1 MGITL
6 LVLALAAQGDVDASL
21 RDFSKAMRE
30 AKDDDARLAAI
41 EKLAETNHLRAGQK
55 LVQIIPR
62 PYATCVRVAAAE
74 EVGRIGDPKL
84 APSLVSVLGSF
95 GALLASSNPK
105 TAEQQ
110 EIAEA
115 VVRALGACRSPKA
128 VPLLVRILSKSNI
141 PLITEAVRALALIRD
156 PACLDQLVRLH
167 YAATSAELGT
177 LSNPRKSLA
186 PHTLMAL
193 RRITG
198 ERFVSGERWRDWW
211 KGARGRFRPPPE
223 EKLGGLPPD
232 IRSFAVY
239 SGEGEVRKLRRYDLV
254 LVDPSKY
261 TKEELA
267 RFRAV
272 ALSGDPAEALKKGCV
287 GFVVD
292 PTEAAEMRRK
302 HPKALLIAR
311 GGDSK
316 TDPHVHAVLLT
327 GIDPKMPDV
336 KRFADLKKAYE
347 TNDTATLAVFFE
359 RNSPAATSAQEHD
372 FLIYTAPDKDCAT
385 LP

>member
-21 RDFSKAMRE
+21 RDFSKEMRE
-30 AKDDDARLAAI
+30 AKDDDARIAAI
-41 EKLAETNHLRAGQK
+41 EKLAETNHFRAGQK
-55 LVQIIPR
+55 LIQIIAR

-74 EVGRIGDPKL
+74 EVRRIGDPKL

-95 GALLASSNPK
+95 GALLASANPK

-110 EIAEA
+110 EVAEA

-128 VPLLVRILSKSNI
+128 VPLLVRILTKSNI

-167 YAATSAELGT
+167 YAASSAELGAI
-177 LSNPRKSLA
+177 SNPRKSLA

-198 ERFVSGERWRDWW
+198 EKFVSGERWRDWW

-223 EKLGGLPPD
+223 ETLGGLPPD

-239 SGEGEVRKLRRYDLV
+239 SGGGEVRKLRQYDLV

-272 ALSGDPAEALKKGCV
+272 AISGDPAEALKKGCV

-292 PTEAAEMRRK
+292 PTEAAGMRKK

-316 TDPHVHAVLLT
+316 TAPHVHAMLLT
-327 GIDPKMPDV
+327 GIDPKTPDV
-336 KRFADLKKAYE
+336 NMFADLKKAYE
-347 TNDTATLAVFFE
+347 TNDTATLAVFFV
-359 RNSPAATSAQEHD
+359 RNSPAEASAREHD
-372 FLIYTAPDKDCAT
+372 FLIYTAPDKDFKT